1 MARSKKK
8 TKASPTR
15 RGTARTAKKKTAKK
29 APKKAAKKTS
39 TKASGRGRTGK
50 DETDVERRWREYW
63 ECRQA
68 LESAVEAV
76 REAEARLAEARETE
90 RERRTVFDRTK
101 DDLRGLLEV
110 EPASSAGPPPP
121 PPPSFEQ
128 TRLGVVEDETD
139 EDEDAEDTEHDEAD
153 EA

>member
-8 TKASPTR
+8 TKAGTTR
-15 RGTARTAKKKTAKK
+15 RGSARTTKKTAAKK

-39 TKASGRGRTGK
+39 AKAAGRGAK

-68 LESAVEAV
+68 LESAVDAV

-90 RERRTVFDRTK
+90 RERRSVFDRTK
-101 DDLRGLLEV
+101 DDLRDLLEV
-110 EPASSAGPPPP
+110 EPASSKAA
-121 PPPSFEQ
+121 PPPSSFDRG
-128 TRLGVVEDETD
+128 TRLGVVET
-139 EDEDAEDTEHDEAD
+139 EDEAEETEDAEHDEAD

>member
-8 TKASPTR
+8 TKAGTTR
-15 RGTARTAKKKTAKK
+15 RGSATTKKKTAKK

-39 TKASGRGRTGK
+39 ARAAARAGN

-68 LESAVEAV
+68 LESAVDAV

-90 RERRTVFDRTK
+90 RERRSVFDRTK

-110 EPASSAGPPPP
+110 EPASSKAAP
-121 PPPSFEQ
+121 PPPSFERG
-128 TRLGVVEDETD
+128 TRLGVVET
-139 EDEDAEDTEHDEAD
+139 EDEVEETEDAEHDEAD